1 MLRILGLVL
10 CIGLAD
16 SVSPSTSLTGLLLA
30 SGSNPRRSV
39 LEFAAGVFAVFLLA
53 GLILTLGPGS
63 AILALVPY
71 PSATTRY
78 VLETIAG
85 VAMLL
90 VAAKLWRR
98 RGSPESRAL
107 ASLDTTRRG
116 PAAMGVAIGIV
127 ELPTAFPYFA
137 AIAAIIGSGVDLA
150 SRVILVAVY
159 CVCFVLPLLGI
170 AVTITIAGAPAVER
184 LVRARRWLAT
194 HWPMLL
200 SRLALVAGV
209 FVVTLGVTGLTL
221 ASPGDTGQFSRNL
234 RHLLTHPLQQ

>member
-1 MLRILGLVL
+1 MLRILGLVV

-16 SVSPSTSLTGLLLA
+16 SVSPSTSLTGLFLA
-30 SGSNPRRSV
+30 AGQNPRRSV

-53 GLILTLGPGS
+53 GLILTLGPGA
-63 AILALVPY
+63 AILSVVPS

-78 VLETIAG
+78 ILETIAG

-90 VAAKLWRR
+90 VAARLWRR
-98 RGSPESRAL
+98 RGSGKAGAVKVVEES
-107 ASLDTTRRG
+107 RRG
-116 PAAMGVAIGIV
+116 PAAMGVAIAAL

-137 AIAAIIGSGVDLA
+137 AIAAIVGSGVDTV
-150 SRVILVAVY
+150 SQVILVGVY

-170 AVTITIAGAPAVER
+170 ALAITIAGEPAVER
-184 LVRARRWLAT
+184 LMRARRWLT
-194 HWPMLL
+194 LHWPMLL

-221 ASPGDTGQFSRNL
+221 TTPGDTGQFSRGL